1 MSSEVFQRLGEG
13 CMLSEAG
20 LVLTRD
26 MGGPKVTPYIDLAC
40 QRDEK
45 HRAH

>member
-1 MSSEVFQRLGEG
+1 
-13 CMLSEAG
+13 MLSEAG

-40 QRDEK
+40 QRDEE
-45 HRAH
+45 HRATVSQGTWASLLL